1 MIRRAACVP
10 VLLSMLALCG
20 CVGPARTTDTYRKKA
35 VTAARAGESD
45 VETALLGV
53 DAGVRGRLPH
63 AYLEVVLSHSEEA
76 FSSVQS
82 QFDSIQPP
90 DTATADQ
97 LRNSL
102 DSLLSTGGDGL
113 AQLRILVR
121 RGDTQQLKTEAAKLE
136 PTARKL
142 NSFAQAHK

>member
-1 MIRRAACVP
+1 MNRRAAWAL
-10 VLLSMLALCG
+10 VLLSTLALSG

-35 VTAARAGESD
+35 VTAAQAGQSD
-45 VETALLGV
+45 VETALLSV
-53 DAGVRGRLPH
+53 DAGVHGRLPQ

-76 FSSVQS
+76 FTSVQS

-102 DSLLSTGGDGL
+102 DSLLSTGADGL

-121 RGDTQQLKTEAAKLE
+121 RGDTDQLKTEAAKLE

-142 NSFAQAHK
+142 NSFAQAHR